1 MARTASNM
9 MMEGIGDAIAYAEG
23 DTTRGRVIAPVDAKA
38 VRAGTKKSQAE
49 FAKTYH
55 LPLGTVRD
63 WEQKRR
69 TPDAPARVLLAMI
82 AAEPET
88 VERLVAKIEG

>member
-1 MARTASNM
+1 M
-9 MMEGIGDAIAYAEG
+9 MMEGIGDAIAYVEG
-23 DTTRGRVIAPVDAKA
+23 DTTRARVIAPIDAKA

-63 WEQKRR
+63 W
-69 TPDAPARVLLAMI
+69 
-82 AAEPET
+82 
-88 VERLVAKIEG
+88 